1 MLRCVLATT
10 LFLQFYAPWCGHCK
24 ALKPAWIDAAS
35 EMKGKVKFGAV
46 DCTAHQS
53 TCGQYGVQGYP
64 TIKLFGAN
72 KQRPEDYQGGRDSG
86 SIVAH
91 ANKAW
96 SVNAKPREVRGGEV

>member
-1 MLRCVLATT
+1 
-10 LFLQFYAPWCGHCK
+10 
-24 ALKPAWIDAAS
+24 
-35 EMKGKVKFGAV
+35 MKGKVKFGAV

-53 TCGQYGVQGYP
+53 VCGQYGVQGYP

-96 SVNAKPREVRGGEV
+96 SVNAKPREVG